1 MVENLGRKL
10 ILIGILLATSIA
22 LIALPTFPLRLGLD
36 LAGGVRLVY
45 RLDIEGAIASGQI
58 SAQEDRDQLLED
70 TIAIIRNRVDP
81 YGVLD
86 PIIRRIGKD
95 RIEIVIPGIAEVKS
109 GSTIANISEG
119 LASLQS
125 DQILLDI
132 VDEAALAAFPGGGGV
147 VSIGSEK
154 IRYEQRVDNQ
164 LLELTRGKDNT
175 DVGEYA
181 AGAQLRLVSDDLIK
195 NAIENLGNLRFMT
208 VARGVEL
215 RAFDTDVEQERK
227 RLMDWHTANP
237 SRDFAAYNALTPEQG
252 GSPDI
257 LHWYPYRQKEGTAF
271 VEPFEREIE
280 PLIVQK
286 AEWDFT
292 GAHLER
298 VFKSQDDIGR
308 AAVGFEM
315 IANAKGPFGKF
326 TKEYKSHRMAILL
339 NNEIATAPTIE
350 DVLPGSGIIRGQFT
364 DQEVDELVR
373 VLRSGSLRIKPILD
387 NEERV
392 LATVGTAATER
403 GKISGLVAV
412 GLIMVFMGLYYRRL
426 GLFAAI
432 GLASSLILLLGAM
445 VAIQATLTLPG
456 IAGIILTIGMAVDA
470 NILIFDRIR
479 EEREL
484 GRKTVQA
491 VKNGFSN
498 ALSAIIDS
506 NVTTL
511 LASFILMNVGTGPVR
526 GFAITLA
533 VGVLTSMFAA
543 LVIVRVLLHIDLER
557 KGKDAAP
564 YAMGRL
570 FADAKFSV
578 IKYAKF
584 ALPASAILITVG
596 VVAFISE
603 PDRNKL
609 GIDFLGGATIKVRT
623 EEAMDINAMRDR
635 VSRLPGD
642 VGNSEVVALPA
653 SEQGSGLYTE
663 FRITY
668 KTEPSKQ
675 DEGLEATLESE
686 IRTGLADVLQQ
697 GPLDASVASVDTGSR
712 ANLVLYFEERHSTD
726 DVQSLL
732 EANVGI
738 SDLVV
743 SRREGR
749 ENVFQASGTIAS
761 GIRDSDLSA
770 SVETAFK
777 DQKDGTGKAFIF
789 AWPVPEASVIGRQVV
804 GELRDSAIR
813 AILLSLFVTVLY
825 IRVRFAE
832 YSYGLAA
839 VVAIAHDVLF
849 TLGAVAFFVW
859 APWIDI
865 EINLPM
871 IAAFLT
877 IIGYSIN
884 DTIVIF
890 DRIRE
895 NIPRMKGTLEE
906 VVDRSINQTFSRTVM
921 TSGTSMATILVV
933 LVFNFG
939 TGSVLEGFA
948 FAIAFG
954 ILVGTY
960 SSIFVAAPVFI
971 WLEKRAQR
979 KDSGGEGAKVV
990 SAAAKAAAKA

>member
-81 YGVLD
+81 SGVLD

-109 GSTIANISEG
+109 GSTIANISAA
-119 LASLQS
+119 LASFQS
-125 DQILLDI
+125 DEIVLDI
-132 VDEAALAAFPGGGGV
+132 ADEAALAAFPGGGGV
-147 VSIGSEK
+147 VSIGNEK
-154 IRYEQRVDNQ
+154 IRYERRVDNQ
-164 LLELTRGKDNT
+164 LLQLTRGKDNT
-175 DVGEYA
+175 DVAEHP
-181 AGAQLRLVSDDLIK
+181 AGSQLRLVSDDLIK

-208 VARGVEL
+208 VARPADLIPFG
-215 RAFDTDVEQERK
+215 TDLDQEKK
-227 RLMDWHTANP
+227 RLDDWHAANP
-237 SRDFAAYNALTPEQG
+237 NLDFAAYNALTREQG

-257 LHWYPYRQKEGTAF
+257 LHWYPYRQKEGEAL
-271 VEPFEREIE
+271 VAPFDRGIE
-280 PLIVQK
+280 GLIVQK

-298 VFKSQDDIGR
+298 VSKSQDSVGMP
-308 AAVGFEM
+308 AVSFEM
-315 IANAKGPFGKF
+315 TASSKGPFTNF
-326 TKEYKSHRMAILL
+326 TKEYKGHEMAILL

-350 DVLPGSGIIRGQFT
+350 DVLPGSGIIKGRFT

-373 VLRSGSLRIKPILD
+373 VLRSGSLRIKPVLD
-387 NEERV
+387 YEERV
-392 LATVGTAATER
+392 GATVGTAATER
-403 GKISGLVAV
+403 GKLSGLVAV
-412 GLIMVFMGLYYRRL
+412 ALIMVFMGLYYRRL

-432 GLASSLILLLGAM
+432 GLASNLILLLGAM

-484 GRKTVQA
+484 GRKTPQA

-543 LVIVRVLLHIDLER
+543 LVIVRVLLHMDLER

-570 FADAKFSV
+570 FADAKFNV

-584 ALPASAILITVG
+584 ALPSSLILIIVG
-596 VVAFISE
+596 VTAFIAE

-609 GIDFLGGATIKVRT
+609 GIDFLGGATVKVRT
-623 EEAMDINAMRDR
+623 EGAMDIDAIRNR
-635 VSRLPGD
+635 VKQLPGD

-653 SEQGSGLYTE
+653 SEQDPGLYTE

-668 KTEPSKQ
+668 KTEASKQ
-675 DEGLEATLESE
+675 DEGLETTLESE
-686 IRTGLADVLQQ
+686 IRTGLADVLQK
-697 GPLDASVASVDTGSR
+697 GPLDASVESTEAGRR
-712 ANLVLYFEERHSTD
+712 ANLVLYFEERHD
-726 DVQSLL
+726 PGEVQSLL
-732 EANVGI
+732 GADPALSN
-738 SDLVV
+738 LVV
-743 SRREGR
+743 TRREGR
-749 ENVFQASGTIAS
+749 DNVFQASGSVAS
-761 GIRDSDLSA
+761 AIRDSDLST

-777 DQKDGTGKAFIF
+777 DQQDSAGKAFIF
-789 AWPVPEASVIGRQVV
+789 ALPVPEASVIGRQVV
-804 GELRDSAIR
+804 GELRDAAIR

-839 VVAIAHDVLF
+839 VIAIAHDVLC

-859 APWIDI
+859 VPWIDM
-865 EINLPM
+865 EIDLPM

-895 NIPRMKGTLEE
+895 NIPRMKGTLEQI
-906 VVDRSINQTFSRTVM
+906 VDRSINQTFSRTVM
-921 TSGTSMATILVV
+921 TSGTSMVTILVV
-933 LVFNFG
+933 LLFNFG

-960 SSIFVAAPVFI
+960 SSIFVAAPIFI
-971 WLEKRAQR
+971 WLEKRAQS
-979 KDSGGEGAKVV
+979 KGTGGASADGAKAVT
-990 SAAAKAAAKA
+990 ATLKA